1 MRQVAA
7 WAADMRPRIVQMRR
21 PKSQRGR
28 DEREGGIRTEPTAW
42 APSCQRWRCELAGG
56 WREWCGGRCEVCARH
71 PLLLEQEL
79 NTPPLRIDVPC
90 VRASLKTCGCAE
102 LALQGTGSTRH
113 GSVRLECQFITPVL
127 QGESPLSGTERGD
140 STCSTGVMNR

>member
-1 MRQVAA
+1 MSEVAG
-7 WAADMRPRIVQMRR
+7 WAANMRPRMVQMRR
-21 PKSQRGR
+21 PKSQRRR

-79 NTPPLRIDVPC
+79 NTPPLRFDVPC

-102 LALQGTGSTRH
+102 PAFRVRDRRGTAAFASSAYSSPRYYRLSPPSPEGRGGQG
-113 GSVRLECQFITPVL
+113 VRT
-127 QGESPLSGTERGD
+127 T
-140 STCSTGVMNR
+140 